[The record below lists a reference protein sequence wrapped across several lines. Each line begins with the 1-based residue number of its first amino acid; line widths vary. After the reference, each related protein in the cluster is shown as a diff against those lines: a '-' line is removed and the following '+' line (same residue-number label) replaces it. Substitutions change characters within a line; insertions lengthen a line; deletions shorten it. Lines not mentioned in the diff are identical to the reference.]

1 VLLEVCQPHQQYD
14 RVSSEF
20 VAAQAELAELKKP
33 PEIEDWKALVGHS
46 YDNDAD
52 GALRINRITAEY
64 NRVRDELA
72 EAWDSIGE
80 HTEGLDL
87 ATHIESLK
95 AQKESLTEGRAKARE
110 DTEIVNWLER
120 NYALTS
126 PNGKPDG
133 SGCVWFVETEDQDL
147 REVVKSAIDAARKK
161 DKPTQQPPSAAMT
174 IERAQKI
181 ALDCYR
187 AECEG
192 RRDVASHYI
201 LDTDRAARRE
211 TLESLMTFANSH
223 SYFDYAARQEIERRL
238 KEIRDV

>member
-1 VLLEVCQPHQQYD
+1 M
-14 RVSSEF
+14 
-20 VAAQAELAELKKP
+20 
-33 PEIEDWKALVGHS
+33 
-46 YDNDAD
+46 
-52 GALRINRITAEY
+52 RINRITAEY